1 MDSLTDLE
9 VTIACAEAMGLVGY
23 VPCATGP
30 FASKSMLTAR
40 DGEQSVLYYD
50 PLNHDAQAMALV
62 KRFRLSIGFNG
73 GWGCVK
79 NDKDG
84 MLLSGSYHFDSLNE
98 AICGCVARMD
108 KSARSKP

>member
-9 VTIACAEAMGLVGY
+9 VTKLCAEAMGLVGY

-62 KRFRLSIGFNG
+62 KQFNLCILRPDSN
-73 GWGCVK
+73 GWWEVHLADDDFSFSNK
-79 NDKDG
+79 N
-84 MLLSGSYHFDSLNE
+84 LND
-98 AICGCVARMD
+98 AICECVAQMQ
-108 KSARSKP
+108 ARSKP